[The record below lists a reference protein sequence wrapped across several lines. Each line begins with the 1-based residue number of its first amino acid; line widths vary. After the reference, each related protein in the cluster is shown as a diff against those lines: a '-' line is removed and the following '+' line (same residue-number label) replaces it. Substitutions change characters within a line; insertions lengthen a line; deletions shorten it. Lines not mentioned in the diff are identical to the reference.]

1 MRKLIAALLLIAVL
15 ILSCACTPDKE
26 TAPINLKKGETVQL
40 LANDVYS
47 ELGGDASVEWTSSD
61 EAVVTVDSGKIT
73 YVSEG
78 TATVTATG
86 TSANGKKTYVT
97 EFNVKCLNADGA
109 VKLDKYSV
117 SLNNDAESVTLTATL
132 TEENDRIKKWSSS
145 NEAVATV
152 VDGKITRVSKGRAE
166 ITVETSFG
174 YKATCYVMCDSV
186 VMKLG
191 DVEFTDAMYAYW
203 LASYKTQIVEYY
215 FGEDTPEVW
224 ATEIDEDGTT
234 FEKLFIDD
242 CRKSIEQ
249 ILESVYVYYQDNE
262 NVSEQIIESVD
273 NQIEQA
279 VESNGGLESFNK
291 TLSKF
296 YADVDLL
303 REIFIFEEITN
314 HIYKGMFGED
324 GTDKITEEKIKEY
337 FYDNYLKAQ
346 HVFFDLNYG
355 FDDEGNYSN
364 LTDTQKEDK
373 RALADEVWTK
383 IQNGKLDYDA
393 AVKEYSDDLE
403 DTYGGFVFTE
413 GDFDESF
420 TECVS
425 GMKVGELKNLETSY
439 GIHLI
444 RKLEPTDED
453 IDDDIKYMIEEMLS
467 RQAFD
472 EKLSKHGDSIIVSA
486 DFGTYDIVNM
496 PIFSSI
502 DE

>member
-1 MRKLIAALLLIAVL
+1 MKKIVSALLLIAVL
-15 ILSCACTPDKE
+15 ILSCACAPAKE
-26 TAPINLKKGETVQL
+26 TAPIPLKKGETVQL

-47 ELGGDASVEWTSSD
+47 KLGSDATVEWTSSD
-61 EAVVTVDSGKIT
+61 DGVVTVNMGKIT

-78 TATVTATG
+78 TAKVTATG

-203 LASYKTQIVEYY
+203 LASYKTQMVEYY
-215 FGEDTPEVW
+215 LGEDTPEIW
-224 ATEIDEDGTT
+224 ATQIDDDGTT
-234 FEKLFIDD
+234 FQTMFLED
-242 CRKSIEQ
+242 CRKSVEQ
-249 ILESVYVYYQDNE
+249 MLEAVYVYYQSN
-262 NVSEQIIESVD
+262 ESVSQ
-273 NQIEQA
+273 QITEGVDEQVKEA
-279 VESNGGLESFNK
+279 LEANGGEEGLNAI
-291 TLSKF
+291 LSKF

-303 REIFIFEEITN
+303 REIFLFEEITN
-314 HIYKGMFGED
+314 HVYEGMFGED

-337 FYDNYLKAQ
+337 FYDNYSKAQ
-346 HVFFDLNYG
+346 HVFFDLNYS

-373 RALADEVWTK
+373 RALANEVWTK

-393 AVKEYSDDLE
+393 AVKEYSDDTE
-403 DTYGGFVFTE
+403 DTYEGFVFAE
-413 GDFDESF
+413 GDYDESF
-420 TECVS
+420 TNCVKE
-425 GMKVGELKNLETSY
+425 MKVGELKNFETTY

-444 RKLEPTDED
+444 KKLQPTDED
-453 IDDDIKYMIEEMLS
+453 IGDDIKYMIEEMLT
-467 RQAFD
+467 RQVFD
-472 EKLSKHGDSIIVSA
+472 EKLSVHGDSVIVSA
-486 DFGTYDIVNM
+486 DFGTYDIVNT
-496 PIFSSI
+496 PIFSNI
-502 DE
+502 EE